1 MSGNFPKSIKQ
12 LCKNLHGSICALCD
26 IYIELGEVAHIISN
40 RGKEK
45 GPRFFTEYPTLTYRN
60 LIDVKNSIYLCRNC
74 HINIDDNK
82 QSGKY
87 SPEYLINARKIH
99 IEKMRILE
107 LSKDDHKIEI
117 DKEKNQ
123 KWSQL
128 NQHLKMSILYQD
140 LNYNMISRNINI
152 FLENDYNYMVNFY
165 IINIIDLMND
175 KLSKGEKIIGFI
187 HILKKIFDNVY
198 HNEKIAEKILI
209 LIKNAIDS
217 DLKILKISPLNTYL
231 DNQRPFMLIDALNIS
246 KKIFKT
252 HPNLIEYK
260 HSIITLL
267 SSKYR
272 CNFETVHEY
281 LNN

>member
-128 NQHLKMSILYQD
+128 NQPPRHPPPRRSFAPGTAVAEHGLPSHRTPRSAAGGPGAGALDPTAGPLRRKGGRRSAS
-140 LNYNMISRNINI
+140 SRA
-152 FLENDYNYMVNFY
+152 LPE
-165 IINIIDLMND
+165 
-175 KLSKGEKIIGFI
+175 
-187 HILKKIFDNVY
+187 
-198 HNEKIAEKILI
+198 AEKPPPCGTPP
-209 LIKNAIDS
+209 
-217 DLKILKISPLNTYL
+217 ISQAGMPCCTSPIRTNWPPSPASISTGS
-231 DNQRPFMLIDALNIS
+231 RPPANGSTWSPTDGCCARS
-246 KKIFKT
+246 
-252 HPNLIEYK
+252 
-260 HSIITLL
+260 
-267 SSKYR
+267 
-272 CNFETVHEY
+272 
-281 LNN
+281 